1 MKRYTMEQKEGWT
14 LYRNQGGAE
23 IGAADCPVLELD
35 GFIFKDP
42 EGTGELQPAADA
54 IVVDFGV
61 QEEAI
66 LELLT
71 GRAAP
76 AGRPPIQLPADM
88 ETVEVHWEDKPLDL
102 KAYTDEMASTYDYGF
117 GLTY

>member
-1 MKRYTMEQKEGWT
+1 M
-14 LYRNQGGAE
+14 
-23 IGAADCPVLELD
+23 
-35 GFIFKDP
+35 
-42 EGTGELQPAADA
+42 
-54 IVVDFGV
+54 DFGV

>member
-23 IGAADCPVLELD
+23 IGVADCPV
-35 GFIFKDP
+35 
-42 EGTGELQPAADA
+42 
-54 IVVDFGV
+54 
-61 QEEAI
+61 

-71 GRAAP
+71 GRAAQ
-76 AGRPPIQLPADM
+76 AGRLPIQLPADM
-88 ETVEVHWEDKPLDL
+88 ETVEVHWEDRPLDL